1 MIETPVYLA
10 IDLGAGSGRVMAG
23 ERSGESFIAL
33 TELHR
38 FKSPPR
44 KVEGHLRWNFED
56 LMHHIETGLALAAE
70 RYGERISS
78 ISVDTWG
85 VDFGLLDASGK
96 LLGDPICYRDPRHEL
111 GMDVVY
117 AAIPEADLFARSGIC
132 PLPFNSIFQLGAE
145 LGKEDS
151 RLDLA
156 KQLLFI
162 PDLICYRL
170 SGVARNERTIA
181 STGGLLDAERREW
194 ATDIMQKIGLDPNLF
209 CPLVDPGT
217 VLGPILPD
225 LANRTGLSTRVDVVA
240 SAAHDTASAVAA
252 VPFGSEREAFLSS
265 GTWSLLGME
274 CRQPHLQEAVAAAG
288 FSNEGGVNGTT
299 RLLANV
305 IGFWIFEE
313 CRKVWQAEGK
323 NVDYGHL
330 LERAA
335 AAKPFAGHIDA
346 TSSEWVV
353 PGDMVN
359 RLRKAIVADGGNDI
373 VDEGSLSRTIFEGLA
388 VAYARKLAALESL
401 LGITVSAIRIVGGGS
416 QNALLNQ
423 MTADACGCVVIAGP
437 VEASCMGNILVQM
450 VAEGEISSIAECR
463 KAIARDPALQT
474 FKPNPAAVDNW
485 RKALAR

>member
-1 MIETPVYLA
+1 MIEKPIYLA

-23 ERSGESFIAL
+23 ERSRENFITL
-33 TELHR
+33 TEVHR

-44 KVEGHLRWNFED
+44 QIAGHFRWDFED

-85 VDFGLLDASGK
+85 VDFGLLDAAGK
-96 LLGDPICYRDPRHEL
+96 LLGDPVCYRDPRHGL
-111 GMDVVY
+111 GMEVVY
-117 AAIPEADLFARSGIC
+117 SAIPEGDLFARTGIY
-132 PLPFNSIFQLGAE
+132 PLALNTIFQLAAE
-145 LGKEDS
+145 VGKDDS
-151 RLDLA
+151 RLEMA

-170 SGVARNERTIA
+170 SGVARNERTVA
-181 STGGLLDAERREW
+181 STSGLLDARRREW
-194 ATDIMQKIGLDPNLF
+194 ATDIIEKIGLDPSVF
-209 CPLVDPGT
+209 CPLVDAGT
-217 VLGPILPD
+217 VLGPILPE
-225 LANRTGLSTRVDVVA
+225 LANRTGLSPSVDIVA

-252 VPFGSEREAFLSS
+252 VPFGSADEAFLSS

-274 CRQPHLQEAVAAAG
+274 CSEPRLQEEVVAAG
-288 FSNEGGVNGTT
+288 FSNEEGVNGTT

-313 CRKVWQAEGK
+313 CRKVWQSEGK

-359 RLRKAIVADGGNDI
+359 RLRKAIVAGGADDTT
-373 VDEGSLSRTIFEGLA
+373 DEGSLSRTIFEGLA
-388 VAYARKLAALESL
+388 VAYARKLTALQSL
-401 LGITVSAIRIVGGGS
+401 LGKSVTAIRIVGGGS
-416 QNALLNQ
+416 QNTLLNQ
-423 MTADACGCVVIAGP
+423 MTADACGCAVIAGP
-437 VEASCMGNILVQM
+437 VEATSIGNILIQM
-450 VAEGEISSIAECR
+450 VAEGEISSIAEGR
-463 KAIARDPALQT
+463 KGIASDPALQT
-474 FKPNPAAVDNW
+474 YTPNPAAVDNW
-485 RKALAR
+485 RKALER

>member
-1 MIETPVYLA
+1 MIQKPVYLA

-44 KVEGHLRWNFED
+44 EFAGHLRWDFED
-56 LMHHIETGLALAAE
+56 LMYHIETGLAQAAKQ
-70 RYGERISS
+70 YGERISS

-85 VDFGLLDASGK
+85 VDFGLLDASGN
-96 LLGDPICYRDPRHEL
+96 LLGDPICYRDPRHED

-117 AAIPEADLFARSGIC
+117 AAIPEAALFARTGIC
-132 PLPFNSIFQLGAE
+132 FLAFNTIFQLAAE
-145 LGKEDS
+145 VGKNDS
-151 RLDLA
+151 RLNLA

-181 STGGLLDAERREW
+181 STSGLLNAESREW
-194 ATDIMQKIGLDPNLF
+194 AIDIIQKIGVDPDLF

-217 VLGPILPD
+217 VLGPILPEI
-225 LANRTGLSTRVDVVA
+225 ANRTGLSTRVDIVA
-240 SAAHDTASAVAA
+240 SAAHDTAAAVAA
-252 VPFGSEREAFLSS
+252 VPFGSAEEAFLSS

-274 CRQPHLQEAVAAAG
+274 CSRPQLQEKVAAAG

-335 AAKPFAGHIDA
+335 AAKPFAGRIDA
-346 TSSEWVV
+346 TSSEWVA

-359 RLRKAIVADGGNDI
+359 RLRKAIVASGAEAI
-373 VDEGSLSRTIFEGLA
+373 TDEGSLTRIIFEGLA
-388 VAYARKLAALESL
+388 VAYARKLAALEAI
-401 LGITVSAIRIVGGGS
+401 LGKSVPAIRIVGGGS

-437 VEASCMGNILVQM
+437 VEASCMGNVLVQM
-450 VAEGEISSIAECR
+450 VAEGEIPSIAECR
-463 KAIARDPALQT
+463 KAIASDPALQT
-474 FKPNPAAVDNW
+474 YKPDPKAVDSW
-485 RKALAR
+485 RKAVGQ